1 MNLKEETRAEPE
13 DIEELDEGL
22 VRIPLETPTLPPATR
37 TNSFLVRAEGGWLLV
52 EIGPSDPSEL
62 SRLADAIDEYVG
74 EDELIGLF
82 LTHHHP
88 DHLSGLS
95 WFIDNYDAPIFS
107 GEATWSR
114 HHHNVERRWEIVEG
128 EEFDMFGLTFI
139 QTDGHAPDH
148 YSILLPNGHLV
159 AGDIISG
166 MGTIVIAPP
175 DGDMNSYYDS
185 LDRLIEL
192 DLEAIHPAHGPESTE
207 PIRRL
212 KAYRDHRKKREE
224 RVRKS
229 LSEDEFRTVE
239 QLLEVAYSDV
249 DPSLHVFARGTLRA
263 YLDMMH
269 ARGTVEVSEDGQRW
283 RRTV

>member
-13 DIEELDEGL
+13 DIEELDAGL
-22 VRIPLETPTLPPATR
+22 VRIPLKTPTLPPATR

-52 EIGPSDPSEL
+52 ELGPSDEEEL
-62 SRLADAIDEYVG
+62 SRVARAIDQYVG
-74 EDELIGLF
+74 DEQLLGLF
-82 LTHHHP
+82 LTHHHQ
-88 DHLSGLS
+88 DHLSGLR
-95 WFIDNYDAPIFS
+95 WFIEHYDAPIFS
-107 GEATWSR
+107 GEATWNR
-114 HHHNVERRWEIVEG
+114 HHHNVERQWETVKG
-128 EEFDMFGLTFI
+128 EEVELFGLTLI

-148 YSILLPNGHLV
+148 YSVLLPNGHLV

-185 LDRLIEL
+185 LERLMEH
-192 DLEAIHPAHGPESTE
+192 DLTAIHPAHGPESNE

-212 KAYRDHRKKREE
+212 QAYLDHRKKREE
-224 RVRKS
+224 RVRNS
-229 LSEDEFRTVE
+229 LSEDEYRTVE
-239 QLLEVAYSDV
+239 QLLERAYSDV

-269 ARGTVEVSEDGQRW
+269 ERGTVDVTEDGQRW
-283 RRTV
+283 RRTG